1 MSGLRPIG
9 SEKLQGDDKIKR
21 ILEIAHYKEVT
32 PNPVNET
39 VKTDY
44 VTKLADGN
52 VYVIDKEKMGYI
64 IKKQISEGVNEY
76 TSPMK
81 NRKYFNSYADAMKSL
96 NLMAKDINQLAGVE
110 EGISLFTEQK
120 KYFLKTPKPAAPP
133 VEDTPPVEDA
143 APSTDMPEPPMDVT
157 PEIDAPLEPD
167 TDMPADDMGMDDM
180 GGEDMGMD
188 DMGGEDTPENPEEND
203 ENITFKTIQKLT
215 GKLGQKIRAMEDAGQ
230 EISSKDAKYVI
241 NSILSALEDNL
252 DEDDKLDIVSKLEG
266 EEEGGGEDMDMGD
279 EMGSEDMGMDDEI
292 PSEDETS
299 MEEPTEGEMTEKFL
313 SSAMSR
319 VFNESKVDKV
329 LSKYFTITENEKK
342 FIENKKK
349 VKKTIVENKKKND
362 LKEIIRLSESLKQKK
377 VAEKVINSFP
387 EVTFVGKTN
396 KGNLVF
402 ESKSKQ
408 LKVSPNGQIL

>member
-9 SEKLQGDDKIKR
+9 SEKLQGDEKIKR

-96 NLMAKDINQLAGVE
+96 NLMAKDINQLHGVE

-120 KYFLKTPKPAAPP
+120 KYYLKTPKAELPPAEDTAP
-133 VEDTPPVEDA
+133 VEDVPP
-143 APSTDMPEPPMDVT
+143 APSDMPEPPMDTT
-157 PEIDAPLEPD
+157 PEMDIPTEPD
-167 TDMPADDMGMDDM
+167 SDMPSDDMPVDDMSPEMPADDMG
-180 GGEDMGMD
+180 
-188 DMGGEDTPENPEEND
+188 D
-203 ENITFKTIQKLT
+203 ETDAEGVTFKVIQKLT
-215 GKLGQKIRAMEDAGQ
+215 GKLGQKIRAMEDEGQ

-252 DEDDKLDIVSKLEG
+252 EEDDKMDIISKLEG
-266 EEEGGGEDMDMGD
+266 EEDMGGEETDMGGE
-279 EMGSEDMGMDDEI
+279 EMPMDDIETTDELTAD
-292 PSEDETS
+292 EDLPV
-299 MEEPTEGEMTEKFL
+299 EEPTEGEMTEKFI
-313 SSAMSR
+313 SSAMDR
-319 VFNESKVDKV
+319 VFKESKVDKV
-329 LSKYFTITENEKK
+329 LSKYFMISESEKK
-342 FIENKKK
+342 FVENKKK
-349 VKKTIVENKKKND
+349 VKKTIIEGKKKND
-362 LKEIIRLSESLKQKK
+362 LKEIIRLSESLKQKN

-402 ESKSKQ
+402 ENKNKQ
-408 LKVSPNGQIL
+408 LKVTPNGQIL

>member
-9 SEKLQGDDKIKR
+9 SEKLQGDEKIKR

-44 VTKLADGN
+44 ETKLADGN

-96 NLMAKDINQLAGVE
+96 NLMAKDINQLHGVE

-120 KYFLKTPKPAAPP
+120 KYYLKTPKAELPPA
-133 VEDTPPVEDA
+133 EDTAPIEDVPP
-143 APSTDMPEPPMDVT
+143 APSDMPEPPMDTT
-157 PEIDAPLEPD
+157 PEMDIPTEPD
-167 TDMPADDMGMDDM
+167 SDMPADDMAPDMPADDMGDEMDSDTETD
-180 GGEDMGMD
+180 GEGV
-188 DMGGEDTPENPEEND
+188 
-203 ENITFKTIQKLT
+203 TFKVIQKLT
-215 GKLGQKIRAMEDAGQ
+215 GKLGQKIRAMEDEGQ

-252 DEDDKLDIVSKLEG
+252 EEDDKMDIISKLEG
-266 EEEGGGEDMDMGD
+266 EEEGMSGDETDMGD
-279 EMGSEDMGMDDEI
+279 EDMPMDDME
-292 PSEDETS
+292 PTGDETSGDEDLS

-313 SSAMSR
+313 SSAMDR
-319 VFNESKVDKV
+319 VFKESKVDKV
-329 LSKYFTITENEKK
+329 LSKYFMISESEKK
-342 FIENKKK
+342 FVENKKK
-349 VKKTIVENKKKND
+349 VKKTFIEGKKKND
-362 LKEIIRLSESLKQKK
+362 LKEIIRLSESLKQKN
-377 VAEKVINSFP
+377 VAEKVINNFP

-402 ESKSKQ
+402 ENKNKQ
-408 LKVSPNGQIL
+408 LKVTPNGQIL

>member
-9 SEKLQGDDKIKR
+9 SEKLQGDDKIRR

-44 VTKLADGN
+44 ITKLADGN

-96 NLMAKDINQLAGVE
+96 NLMAKEINQLAGVE

-120 KYFLKTPKPAAPP
+120 KYFLKTPKSAAPP
-133 VEDTPPVEDA
+133 VEDTPPVEDV

-180 GGEDMGMD
+180 GMD
-188 DMGGEDTPENPEEND
+188 DMGGEDTPESPEESD

-215 GKLGQKIRAMEDAGQ
+215 GKLGQKIRAMEDAGE

-266 EEEGGGEDMDMGD
+266 EEGGEDMDMD
-279 EMGSEDMGMDDEI
+279 DDMGMDDMGMDDEMGDEI

-299 MEEPTEGEMTEKFL
+299 TEEPTEGEMTEKFL

-402 ESKSKQ
+402 ESKNKQ